1 MRAPRVHPTAP
12 AGWSASTSNG
22 TSSTSPARSGS
33 PPLPAPP
40 PDTDAPPPAVPV
52 PASRSPSPSPLLNA
66 VLAHAAGARSASEL
80 RSSVS
85 APPAGVLP
93 FPHTL
98 PAIIGTSAS
107 NSQTAMDL
115 VISNEAIRTGA
126 QLPSKSPLAVSTT
139 ILPPPPPHARPPPA
153 PAQLD
158 MSGSAAILHIP
169 DAGRLT
175 VQGRRRSSSAS
186 SASSVFV
193 AAREAVTGTLSKA
206 AEAVTGKSM
215 TNVPGMGSSNW
226 SIATGRDL
234 LDLPTWPPLTGSGP
248 RARRNDSLHDPWSAR
263 VQKWRLTVHRIL
275 TKPSASQVGMV
286 FSWLFL
292 ATVMLSV
299 CLMVAESDSAASA
312 NPARQQILYT
322 LELVTSIFF
331 TAEYVL
337 RIVTWPST
345 SARAFLSSILNWTDG
360 LALLPFWLGLS
371 LGGPTAAVMSPGSSG
386 QSTVIGAWRIL
397 TLGRVLRLFKVIRHS
412 KQLRLAYRAF
422 RKSRDGI
429 LMLLFIFALALAFF
443 SSLIFFAESQA
454 CAYDD
459 RGVLVYT
466 WPENL
471 VGVNCA
477 FQSILDGMWWCIVT
491 ITTTGYGDV
500 VPKTVYGKLVA
511 AVTML
516 CAVMMF
522 SFPITIFSQSLAD
535 VYREHRQHQTTM
547 KAVAHK
553 LRERR
558 AERDAAAAA
567 AAAAAQDAS
576 PGRLL
581 GGKLTASLASSIN
594 FNGSVRDLAQSL
606 KAVAPSLHNLSRPNS
621 DMGSPTSAAAPAPN
635 DTWLP
640 GGGGTARTVRDPDDP
655 PSSPARRMSTG
666 PALQPAATAADVLDS
681 DDDHDAS
688 DQAHATLMILEQC
701 FDRAARELDTV
712 RVQVEDLGA
721 LVGELRAMAARHA
734 AALRADHDRTRAQ
747 NRELKRQV
755 LAMRRRSS
763 NAQPPPPSSRSFVNL
778 FGAGPQAPT
787 GAAGVGISALVP
799 TMGGAGGSRAPS
811 RQGSTGSVAP
821 PPGAPPGG
829 GAEDGGGGGRWNGM
843 LGSLGRRRPSFTGR
857 ER

>member
-1 MRAPRVHPTAP
+1 MRAPRIHPTAP
-12 AGWSASTSNG
+12 AGWSASSSHG
-22 TSSTSPARSGS
+22 PSSTSPARSGS

-40 PDTDAPPPAVPV
+40 PDTNASPSATQA

-66 VLAHAAGARSASEL
+66 ALAHAAGARSASEL
-80 RSSVS
+80 RSSAS
-85 APPAGVLP
+85 ASQALP

-115 VISNEAIRTGA
+115 DISNDAIRTGA
-126 QLPSKSPLAVSTT
+126 QLPSRSPLADSTT
-139 ILPPPPPHARPPPA
+139 ILPPPPPRAPPPPA

-158 MSGSAAILHIP
+158 MSASASAAILHIP
-169 DAGRLT
+169 EAGRLT
-175 VQGRRRSSSAS
+175 ARGRRRSSSTS
-186 SASSVFV
+186 SASSMFV

-206 AEAVTGKSM
+206 AEAVAGKSM
-215 TNVPGMGSSNW
+215 MTVPGMGLSNW

-234 LDLPTWPPLTGSGP
+234 MDLPTWPPLAGSGP
-248 RARRNDSLHDPWSAR
+248 RARRNDPLHDPWAAR
-263 VQKWRLTVHRIL
+263 VRAWRLTVHKIL

-299 CLMVAESDSAASA
+299 CLMVAESDSAAST

-345 SARAFLSSILNWTDG
+345 NARAFLSSILNWTDG

-371 LGGPTAAVMSPGSSG
+371 LGGPTAAVMSPGRSG

-535 VYREHRQHQTTM
+535 VYREHRQHQATM

-567 AAAAAQDAS
+567 AAAALDAS

-581 GGKLTASLASSIN
+581 GGKLAASVASSIN
-594 FNGSVRDLAQSL
+594 FTGSIRDLAQSL
-606 KAVAPSLHNLSRPNS
+606 KATAPSLHNLPRPNS
-621 DMGSPTSAAAPAPN
+621 DIGSPTTAVAPSN
-635 DTWLP
+635 TWLP
-640 GGGGTARTVRDPDDP
+640 GGPTRIVRDPDEP
-655 PSSPARRMSTG
+655 PSGPARRMSTG
-666 PALQPAATAADVLDS
+666 SALQPAATADVLDS
-681 DDDHDAS
+681 DDDVATS
-688 DQAHATLMILEQC
+688 DQTHATLLILEQC

-734 AALRADHDRTRAQ
+734 AALNADHDRTRAQ
-747 NRELKRQV
+747 NRDLKRQV

-763 NAQPPPPSSRSFVNL
+763 NAQPPPPPPGSRSFVNL
-778 FGAGPQAPT
+778 LGAGPPASGPGGALAPT
-787 GAAGVGISALVP
+787 L
-799 TMGGAGGSRAPS
+799 GGATGSRAPS

-829 GAEDGGGGGRWNGM
+829 GAEDGGGGGGRWNGM

>member
-1 MRAPRVHPTAP
+1 MRTPRVHPTAP
-12 AGWSASTSNG
+12 AGWSANTSNG
-22 TSSTSPARSGS
+22 ASSTSPARSGS

-40 PDTDAPPPAVPV
+40 PDTSSAPPPAPAPASG

-85 APPAGVLP
+85 APQAGVLP
-93 FPHTL
+93 FPHML

-115 VISNEAIRTGA
+115 GISNDVIRTGA
-126 QLPSKSPLAVSTT
+126 QLPAKSPLAVSTT
-139 ILPPPPPHARPPPA
+139 ILPPPPPNAPPPPA
-153 PAQLD
+153 PAQFD
-158 MSGSAAILHIP
+158 MSASAAILHIP
-169 DAGRLT
+169 EAGLLT
-175 VQGRRRSSSAS
+175 VRSRRRSSSAS

-193 AAREAVTGTLSKA
+193 AAREAVAGTLSKA
-206 AEAVTGKSM
+206 ADVVTGKSM

-234 LDLPTWPPLTGSGP
+234 MDLPTWPPLAGSGP
-248 RARRNDSLHDPWSAR
+248 RARRNDPLHDPWAAR
-263 VQKWRLTVHRIL
+263 VKTWRLTVHKIL
-275 TKPSASQVGMV
+275 TKPSASRVGMV

-299 CLMVAESDSAASA
+299 CLMVAESDSAAST
-312 NPARQQILYT
+312 NPSRQHILYT
-322 LELVTSIFF
+322 LELITSIFF
-331 TAEYVL
+331 TAEYLL
-337 RIVTWPST
+337 RIVTWP
-345 SARAFLSSILNWTDG
+345 AANANAFLSSILNWTDG

-516 CAVMMF
+516 PSRTSSANGAL
-522 SFPITIFSQSLAD
+522 SATPPPPPPLPRKTRPPA
-535 VYREHRQHQTTM
+535 
-547 KAVAHK
+547 
-553 LRERR
+553 
-558 AERDAAAAA
+558 
-567 AAAAAQDAS
+567 
-576 PGRLL
+576 
-581 GGKLTASLASSIN
+581 ASS
-594 FNGSVRDLAQSL
+594 A
-606 KAVAPSLHNLSRPNS
+606 ANS
-621 DMGSPTSAAAPAPN
+621 P
-635 DTWLP
+635 
-640 GGGGTARTVRDPDDP
+640 R
-655 PSSPARRMSTG
+655 
-666 PALQPAATAADVLDS
+666 AL
-681 DDDHDAS
+681 
-688 DQAHATLMILEQC
+688 
-701 FDRAARELDTV
+701 
-712 RVQVEDLGA
+712 
-721 LVGELRAMAARHA
+721 
-734 AALRADHDRTRAQ
+734 
-747 NRELKRQV
+747 
-755 LAMRRRSS
+755 RRRSTS
-763 NAQPPPPSSRSFVNL
+763 PVLCGTSRS
-778 FGAGPQAPT
+778 
-787 GAAGVGISALVP
+787 
-799 TMGGAGGSRAPS
+799 R
-811 RQGSTGSVAP
+811 
-821 PPGAPPGG
+821 
-829 GAEDGGGGGRWNGM
+829 
-843 LGSLGRRRPSFTGR
+843 
-857 ER
+857 